1 MWNLFWNWLGADRI
15 RVPNQTGRLGR
26 LVVGDQLLW
35 EEIILEVK
43 ERTVVHESE
52 TESEVLLVLEGIFE
66 TPIVRYEL
74 SLTAIA
80 LPRVRLVG
88 RIRSM
93 DDRSKSKEIEV
104 ENDDIVLLARKKSL
118 PCLID

>member
-1 MWNLFWNWLGADRI
+1 MLIAFFIWYFLGLLACFLIVVVIDHRITVSDLIFYLLVSLFGL
-15 RVPNQTGRLGR
+15 
-26 LVVGDQLLW
+26 
-35 EEIILEVK
+35 ILF
-43 ERTVVHESE
+43 
-52 TESEVLLVLEGIFE
+52 LIVLEGIFE

-88 RIRSM
+88 RIRSV
-93 DDRSKSKEIEV
+93 DDRSKSKDIEV

-118 PCLID
+118 LCLIE

>member
-66 TPIVRYEL
+66 TPIVRFEL

-104 ENDDIVLLARKKSL
+104 GNDDIVLLARKKSL